1 MSNNNNNI
9 NNPSQ
14 ETMNSIKATLKA
26 AHKRQRQTIEAI
38 NKTPFVQ
45 KMIISIILVGLL
57 VIFIKHLFNRKKKK
71 NLFKPYYL
79 DTINNISTENSVF
92 NGSVVSS
99 NCLKNDCASSTN
111 YTNNNG
117 CCMIGK
123 SNFKEENVGYM
134 TYSFWIYIYSF
145 DSGNSSNRI
154 EYRNLEGEDD
164 VSNWKHVWHR
174 GNEAIQTGDS
184 YYDQIIQYPGVW
196 LSPNLE
202 SIVFDFNNGQDTL
215 ERLELPITEY
225 NKWTNY
231 SIVLNKNI
239 LSVYQDGKLEN
250 TIMLNQKSISSSGF
264 NVYLGTQGLES
275 NGFPGY
281 LAYFTYFNDVYN
293 SDTIFELY
301 KHYKKKLSKYIK
313 MENNYLTS
321 QMLEAPLITDN
332 NMN

>member
-1 MSNNNNNI
+1 MESKLNFKIKKYKCNLYSMSNNNNNI

-57 VIFIKHLFNRKKKK
+57 LILIKYLFNRNKKKS
-71 NLFKPYYL
+71 LFKPYYL

-145 DSGNSSNRI
+145 DSGNRVNRI
-154 EYRNLEGEDD
+154 NYENLRSEDD
-164 VSNWKHVWHR
+164 ENTWKHVWHR
-174 GNEAIQTGDS
+174 GNDVIQSGLGFNNKT
-184 YYDQIIQYPGVW
+184 IQYPGVW

-202 SIVFDFNNGQDTL
+202 SITFDFNNGEDIS
-215 ERLELPITEY
+215 ERLEYQLVNII
-225 NKWTNY
+225 
-231 SIVLNKNI
+231 SGQIIVL
-239 LSVYQDGKLEN
+239 Y
-250 TIMLNQKSISSSGF
+250 
-264 NVYLGTQGLES
+264 
-275 NGFPGY
+275 
-281 LAYFTYFNDVYN
+281 
-293 SDTIFELY
+293 
-301 KHYKKKLSKYIK
+301 
-313 MENNYLTS
+313 
-321 QMLEAPLITDN
+321 
-332 NMN
+332 